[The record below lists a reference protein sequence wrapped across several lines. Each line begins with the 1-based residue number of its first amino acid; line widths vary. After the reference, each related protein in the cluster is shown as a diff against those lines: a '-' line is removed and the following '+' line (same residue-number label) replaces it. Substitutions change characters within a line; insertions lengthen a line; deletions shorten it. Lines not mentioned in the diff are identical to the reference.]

1 MKKYVILIF
10 LFVCHASI
18 SQLIEGGGSFESA
31 KGGTALGKIKGSY
44 TGNTGALYSD
54 SKKYSYN
61 KVHVEGSQ
69 YLFKEWKN
77 NGTIIVGNKKYIIFN
92 INFNID
98 KQAFMSKIE
107 NDSVYVYNI
116 NNDDKILINGRRFQS
131 IYNDIE
137 RKNKVYEVIHS
148 GKDFS
153 VLKEYYVAV
162 IEASSN
168 PMLNRPNRKIKQKNK
183 YLVYTTSK
191 EFVNLKLQKK
201 SILALMEKNNVKA
214 VNEFVGEKKLS
225 YKKENDIIRIFK
237 YYDSL

>member
-1 MKKYVILIF
+1 MKKNIIIIF
-10 LFVCHASI
+10 LFIYNVSL
-18 SQLIEGGGSFESA
+18 SQLVEGGRSFESV
-31 KGGTALGKIKGSY
+31 KGGTPLGKIKGNY

-54 SKKYSYN
+54 SKKYSYD

-69 YLFKEWKN
+69 YLFEEWKN
-77 NGTIIVGNKKYIIFN
+77 NATIIVGNKKYIISN

-107 NDSVYVYNI
+107 HDSVYIYNI

-131 IYNDIE
+131 IYNNIE
-137 RKNKVYEVIHS
+137 RKNKVYEVSYS

-183 YLVYTTSK
+183 FLIYTTSK
-191 EFVNLKLQKK
+191 EFVGLKLQKK
-201 SILALMEKNNVKA
+201 SILALMENKNIETVKK
-214 VNEFVGEKKLS
+214 FVDEKKLS
-225 YKKENDIIRIFK
+225 YKKEDDIIRIFK
-237 YYDSL
+237 YHDSL

>member
-1 MKKYVILIF
+1 MKKYAIIIF
-10 LFVCHASI
+10 LFVYNLSS
-18 SQLIEGGGSFESA
+18 SQLVEGGSSFEA
-31 KGGTALGKIKGSY
+31 VKGGTALGKIKGSY

-54 SKKYSYN
+54 SKKYSYD

-77 NGTIIVGNKKYIIFN
+77 NGTIIVGNKKFIISN

-98 KQAFMSKIE
+98 KQTFMSKIE

-137 RKNKVYEVIHS
+137 RKNKVYEVIHP

-153 VLKEYYVAV
+153 VLKEYYVSV

-183 YLVYTTSK
+183 YLVYTASR
-191 EFVNLKLQKK
+191 EFVNLKFQKK
-201 SILALMEKNNVKA
+201 SILALMEKKNAEA

-225 YKKENDIIRIFK
+225 YKKEDDLIRIFK
-237 YYDSL
+237 YHDSL